1 MAQGKDICGPRA
13 DIASHRAGSPDRLE
27 IVQACPHDGLA
38 RLRPILCAVDGE
50 VSPSADVRPSA
61 DRAARIVGR
70 ARVLESLRGH
80 LADGG
85 GALLTGPSGIGKTTL
100 LDEVAAAA
108 EGRVLRATSA
118 ENERWIPGTALADLL
133 AQIPGVVVA
142 GLPEPQR
149 RAVEDVLSGERVD
162 PQGSPALRMA
172 WHSLL
177 LALAA
182 DAPLLVLLDDVQWI
196 DATSADILAYAARR
210 LPGSAVR
217 VVVAGRVQEP
227 TDLADEGDGAD
238 PRPVPPALLAPRPLL
253 RLPVPPLTADDLAE
267 LFDAYGLPARTAVAI
282 HADSEG
288 NPYLALTLAGAFSE
302 RTGLRAP
309 APLPPGVAA
318 LVHERLAGVAPRVRQ
333 TLLMCALATRPTIR
347 LLLRAGRAD
356 ARHDIRHAVQAGLV
370 VTDEENIRFTPPAAA
385 SIVAELADAEQREEA
400 HRLLADAVTFDDQ
413 RDRHLALASAAP
425 DAQVARSLVV
435 AAETAIRR
443 GSRDLAA
450 ELYLL
455 AADRAPADLASQR
468 LDWLVAATEAAAN
481 AGLPE
486 QANRAA
492 RALLAADARPLQRVR
507 VRMAVIHLAGQGLG
521 GMREMFAAAIADAG
535 DDAAS
540 RALLYLW
547 QSWAA
552 MVAADSDKAIAD
564 AERAVELARQ
574 VGDHNTE
581 ALAAA
586 AIALQFRVTGRH
598 DSWAALNDALA
609 LPAPDVDGWTHL
621 SPRYIGTRFA
631 IFDDRLDD
639 ARSDL
644 LDMLGLVEHGAAEEL
659 VHVLRSLSEVSVGLG
674 RCQDALNY
682 ADRALRIAGEA
693 RMSPGPCWHAS
704 AEAELA
710 GGNVA
715 RAQFLAERGIRASEQ
730 ESDGVFVRR
739 HLHVLGQALLRSGQP
754 AQAVAALRRVAES
767 EPTGGNPSI
776 LRWHGDLVIGLVA
789 TGELDDAERILT
801 QARTT
806 IEGRPHTDGVTAR
819 LDRAEANLL
828 LARGDS
834 DGAIALLDRATAAF
848 TELSQPLEVG
858 KTYLTRAKVERLRR
872 RFAPARAALDAA
884 AEVFQS
890 AHARPWADQTEQ
902 MRSRLDG
909 SDTASPTALPLT
921 TGESRITELVVEG
934 ATNRE
939 IADRLFVS
947 VKTVE
952 ATLTR
957 LYRKLG
963 IRSRTQLIRLLRDQA

>member
-1 MAQGKDICGPRA
+1 MEGR
-13 DIASHRAGSPDRLE
+13 SRTR
-27 IVQACPHDGLA
+27 V
-38 RLRPILCAVDGE
+38 
-50 VSPSADVRPSA
+50 
-61 DRAARIVGR
+61 VGR
-70 ARVLESLRGH
+70 AGVLRALRDQ

-100 LDEVAAAA
+100 LDEVA
-108 EGRVLRATSA
+108 EGWSGTVLRATSA
-118 ENERWIPGTALADLL
+118 ENERWIPGTALADLF
-133 AQIPGVVVA
+133 AQVPTETVA
-142 GLPEPQR
+142 ALPDPQR
-149 RAVEDVLSGERVD
+149 RAVVDVLSGERID
-162 PQGSPALRMA
+162 APGAALRMA

-177 LALAA
+177 LAMAA
-182 DAPLLVLLDDVQWI
+182 ETPVLVLLDDVQWI

-210 LPGSAVR
+210 LPGGAVR

-227 TDLADEGDGAD
+227 LDLADDGDGAD
-238 PRPVPPALLAPRPLL
+238 PRPVAPSLLVPRPLL

-333 TLLMCALATRPTIR
+333 TLLLCALATRPTIR

-385 SIVAELADAEQREEA
+385 SIVADLADAERRAQA
-400 HRLLADAVTFDDQ
+400 HRELADAVTFDDQ

-425 DAQVARSLVV
+425 DAQVARALVV

-455 AADRAPADLASQR
+455 AADRAPADLSGQR
-468 LDWLVAATEAAAN
+468 LEWLVSATEAAAN

-486 QANRAA
+486 QAGRAA
-492 RALLAADARPLQRVR
+492 QALLAAADARPLLRVR
-507 VRMAVIHLAGQGLG
+507 VRMALLHVAGQGFG
-521 GMREMFAAAIADAG
+521 GMKEVFAAALADAG
-535 DDAAS
+535 DDPAS
-540 RALLYLW
+540 RGLLCLW
-547 QSWAA
+547 ESWAA
-552 MVAADSDKAIAD
+552 MVASDSDKAVAD
-564 AERAVELARQ
+564 AERAVELARS

-586 AIALQFRVTGRH
+586 AIALQFRVTGRP
-598 DSWAALNDALA
+598 DSWSALGAALA
-609 LPAPDVDGWTHL
+609 LPAPDIDGWTHM
-621 SPRYIGTRFA
+621 SPRYFGTRFA

-644 LDMLGLVEHGAAEEL
+644 LDMLALVEHGAAEEL

-674 RCQDALNY
+674 RCQDALTY

-693 RMSPGPCWHAS
+693 RMSPGPCWHAA

-710 GGNVA
+710 GGSIG
-715 RAQFLAERGIRASEQ
+715 RAIALAERGIRASEQ
-730 ESDGVFVRR
+730 ESDGVFIRR
-739 HLHVLGQALLRSGQP
+739 HLHVLGQGLLRSGQP
-754 AQAVAALRRVAES
+754 APAVVALRRIAAS
-767 EPTGGNPSI
+767 DHGDPSI
-776 LRWHGDLVIGLVA
+776 LRWHGDLAAAHVFV
-789 TGELDDAERILT
+789 GEYDEAERVLKSTRSAID
-801 QARTT
+801 
-806 IEGRPHTDGVTAR
+806 GRPHTDGVRAR
-819 LDRAEANLL
+819 LDRAESGLRH
-828 LARGDS
+828 ARGDS
-834 DGAIALLDRATAAF
+834 DSAIALLDQATAVL
-848 TELSQPLEVG
+848 TDLGQPLEIG
-858 KTYLTRAKVERLRR
+858 KCHLMRGRIERHRR

-884 AEVFQS
+884 HALFVA
-890 AHARPWADQTEQ
+890 AHAVPWATQTDAL
-902 MRSRLDG
+902 RSRLDG
-909 SDTASPTALPLT
+909 SDAPAATALQLT
-921 TGESRITELVVEG
+921 SGESRIAELVAEG
-934 ATNRE
+934 ATNKE
-939 IADRLFVS
+939 VADRLFVS

-963 IRSRTQLIRLLRDQA
+963 VRSRTQLIRLLRDQE